1 MPYINAR
8 LTNTV
13 SKEDEILL
21 KEKLG
26 QAITLLGKGEAYL
39 MVEISDQ
46 CRLYF
51 GGKNDTDI
59 AYFEVKLLGKA
70 RREQYEAL
78 TARICE
84 IVQEQF
90 GIPGDKVYVK
100 FEEVDHWGFNGFMF

>member
-13 SKEDEILL
+13 TKEQETAL
-21 KEKLG
+21 KAKLG
-26 QAITLLGKGEAYL
+26 EAITLLGKSESYL
-39 MVEISDQ
+39 MVEISDE

-59 AYFEVKLLGKA
+59 AYFEVKLLGSATGAK
-70 RREQYEAL
+70 YEAL

-84 IVQEQF
+84 IVSEMF
-90 GIPGDKVYVK
+90 SIPGDKVYVK
-100 FEEVDHWGFNGFMF
+100 FEEVENWGFNGFLF

>member
-8 LTNTV
+8 MTNSV
-13 SKEDEILL
+13 SKEQEILL

-26 QAITLLGKGEAYL
+26 EAITLLGKGEAYL
-39 MVEISDQ
+39 MVEICDN

-59 AYFEVKLLGKA
+59 AFFEVKLLGKA
-70 RREQYEAL
+70 TRAQYEAL
-78 TARICE
+78 TERICE
-84 IVQEQF
+84 IVSEQF

-100 FEEVDHWGFNGFMF
+100 FEEVEHWGFNSFMF

>member
-39 MVEISDQ
+39 MVEISDN

-51 GGKNDTDI
+51 GGKNDSDI
-59 AYFEVKLLGKA
+59 AFFEVKLLGKA

-78 TARICE
+78 TERICE
-84 IVQEQF
+84 IVSDQF
-90 GIPGDKVYVK
+90 GISGDKVYVK
-100 FEEVDHWGFNGFMF
+100 FEEVEHWGFNGFMF

>member
-13 SKEDEILL
+13 SKEDEVLL

-26 QAITLLGKGEAYL
+26 EAIALLGKGEAYL
-39 MVEISDQ
+39 MVEISDN

-84 IVQEQF
+84 IVAEMF
-90 GIPGDKVYVK
+90 GISGDKVYVK
-100 FEEVDHWGFNGFMF
+100 FEEVEYWGFNGFLF